1 MHLLSARSS
10 KKTIY
15 CHFEEKHFLKFEFDK
30 TFTVDIN
37 AGGIVHKLMHCSGEY
52 ALIFR
57 NVLPSV
63 QASVERVVGKYPDDT
78 SKIVGKWDGNTY
90 EYEFDPSADGVIKT
104 SYFSDKLQMWLCV
117 KNLGVTMQ
125 QKVECNYIGL
135 YAFIKLETPHR

>member
-1 MHLLSARSS
+1 MLSARSS

-15 CHFEEKHFLKFEFDK
+15 CHFEKKHFLKFEFDE
-30 TFTVDIN
+30 TFTVDLN

-57 NVLPSV
+57 NVLGPV

-90 EYEFDPSADGVIKT
+90 EYEFDPCADGVIKT

-117 KNLGVTMQ
+117 NNLGVTMQ
-125 QKVECNYIGL
+125 QQVECNYIGL
-135 YAFIKLETPHR
+135 YALIKLETPHR